1 MRATERVIEKSRQ
14 VGIVGSDR
22 GTVAV
27 LAVEDR
33 AGDAMAGFATIMTRT
48 RREQVVDRLRDA
60 ILSGQLAQGTQLVEL
75 KLATRLGVSRGSIRE
90 AIRELI
96 EQGLLVSKPYGGT
109 YVTTIAEA
117 EMAELFDMRKV
128 LECHAFRLVW
138 PHRPQAY
145 RREFT
150 RRHDALIV
158 AAENGAMAAEI
169 AAEMHFHS
177 TSFEFSGSRLL
188 LEMWQ
193 MLVQR
198 IQLGFVISQSV
209 DRRRSFKLANE
220 RYLRCA
226 LGDDLEA
233 MLAEVDRHIDMGL
246 QRVRR
251 FVRGDDPDDPLS
263 DGSDT
268 T

>member
-117 EMAELFDMRKV
+117 EMAELFQVTPQSITQHIRVIYQDA
-128 LECHAFRLVW
+128 ELVTEATCKESLQVQTEGD
-138 PHRPQAY
+138 RQ
-145 RREFT
+145 
-150 RRHDALIV
+150 
-158 AAENGAMAAEI
+158 
-169 AAEMHFHS
+169 
-177 TSFEFSGSRLL
+177 
-188 LEMWQ
+188 
-193 MLVQR
+193 VQR
-198 IQLGFVISQSV
+198 KLKLYRLELILAVGYRVRSARGTQFRQWATGHLAEYLVKGFVL
-209 DRRRSFKLANE
+209 DDNRLKNPGGWDHFDEL
-220 RYLRCA
+220 
-226 LGDDLEA
+226 LGKA
-233 MLAEVDRHIDMGL
+233 A
-246 QRVRR
+246 
-251 FVRGDDPDDPLS
+251 
-263 DGSDT
+263 
-268 T
+268 